1 MTGFP
6 LSMVASFSAGER
18 GACGASWLARL
29 PRKFKLAV
37 VGGAFA
43 LALLFG
49 LLPYAMRG
57 TSDQIEKIAVG
68 TEQGGAEVGAG
79 GHHAG
84 QDSARSS
91 SYSFDPRAEALNAQD
106 DHSIHLTPA
115 PDPTVTEDTPLG
127 SLPRISENG
136 RYPWQVYARPFN
148 TFDRRPRVAIIVG
161 DIGSSRVSSDMAI
174 ARLPTNVTLAFDA
187 LSPVA
192 AAWCARA
199 RQEGHEALLQVPME
213 PFDYP
218 RSDPGPDTLLTH
230 LPNTDNLQRLARAL
244 RQGSGYVG
252 VTTLT
257 GSKFTSDPEKLKPIL
272 TELQRRGLLV
282 FDAHLTPHS
291 VVEDLA
297 RGMRLPVVVN
307 TSRIDVDL
315 APDQIDESLMQLEK
329 TAKLTG
335 RAVGIVAPLPI
346 VIERLQLWLKDLPS
360 RGVALAPISAMVE

>member
-1 MTGFP
+1 MTGVS
-6 LSMVASFSAGER
+6 LSMASSSLPGT
-18 GACGASWLARL
+18 GARRETWLARL
-29 PRKFKLAV
+29 PRLFKLAV
-37 VGGAFA
+37 TGGLVGII
-43 LALLFG
+43 LLLI
-49 LLPYAMRG
+49 LLPHFMSSGSSKVEQRAAEREPVEAEADHDG
-57 TSDQIEKIAVG
+57 RQIQRAP
-68 TEQGGAEVGAG
+68 AS
-79 GHHAG
+79 H
-84 QDSARSS
+84 
-91 SYSFDPRAEALNAQD
+91 YSFDPRAEALNAQD
-106 DHSIHLTPA
+106 DHSVRLTPA

-148 TFDRRPRVAIIVG
+148 TFDRRPRIAIVVG
-161 DIGSSRVSSDMAI
+161 DIGLSRVASDMAI
-174 ARLPTNVTLAFDA
+174 ARLPANVTLAFNV
-187 LSPVA
+187 LSPVV

-199 RQEGHEALLQVPME
+199 RQEGHEALLQIPME

-230 LPNTDNLQRLARAL
+230 LPNADNLQRLLQSL
-244 RQGSGYVG
+244 RLGAGYVG
-252 VTTLT
+252 VTTLS
-257 GSKFTSDPEKLKPIL
+257 GSKFTSDPEKLKPVL
-272 TELQRRGLLV
+272 AELKRRGLLA

-297 RGMRLPVVVN
+297 HGMRLPVVVN

-335 RAVGIVAPLPI
+335 RAVGIVAPTPI

-360 RGVALAPISAMVE
+360 RGVALAPVSAMVE